1 MKVSISKHKVLSLL
15 EDLNMLLNIE
25 KDYINVNT
33 NEKTENLLLPL
44 ENGLK
49 EIESIV
55 DTLYRIIEWP

>member
-55 DTLYRIIEWP
+55 DTLYRIIE